1 MMDKTYI
8 ELVRLL
14 IDVAPSVFE
23 GSPFALKGGTAI
35 NLFVADMPRLSVDL
49 DLVFCD
55 HRMGRGEAL
64 RTIAEAL
71 AATRENL
78 LRQGLQADLVATA
91 SGEESKLFIH
101 RERCLVKVEVNHV
114 FRGTLLPVETR
125 QMVASARKIFAT
137 GISIP
142 TLASAELFGS
152 KLVAAMDRQHPRDLF
167 DVHGLYAGEGLAPKI
182 VDCFV
187 CYLAGHN
194 RPIHE
199 VLFSRPIDMTAAFQ
213 NEFAGMAREPLAFD
227 DLLAVR
233 KRLQSEL
240 PAALTPE
247 HRHFFISL
255 VEAEPLWHCAPFPHL
270 SEMPAIRWKLENLK
284 KLKRANPRKFLEQSN
299 QLKNRF
305 EM

>member
-1 MMDKTYI
+1 MMDKAYI

-49 DLVFCD
+49 DLVFVN
-55 HRMGRGEAL
+55 HRIGRTEAL
-64 RTIAEAL
+64 QAIAEAL
-71 AATRENL
+71 SETRENL
-78 LRQGLQADLVATA
+78 LRQGIQADLVAAA
-91 SGEESKLFIH
+91 SGEESKLFI
-101 RERCLVKVEVNHV
+101 RRDRSLVKVEVNHV
-114 FRGTLLPVETR
+114 FRGTLLQVER
-125 QMVASARKIFAT
+125 REMVASARKTFAT
-137 GISIP
+137 GMSLA
-142 TLASAELFGS
+142 TLAKAELFGS
-152 KLVAAMDRQHPRDLF
+152 KLVAAMHRQHPRDLF

-233 KRLQSEL
+233 ERLQSEL
-240 PAALTPE
+240 PAALTLE
-247 HRHFFISL
+247 HRHFLISL
-255 VEAEPLWHCAPFPHL
+255 VEAEPLWDLAPFPHL
-270 SEMPAIRWKLENLK
+270 SEMPAIRWKFENLK
-284 KLKRANPRKFLEQSN
+284 KLKRANPKKFLEQSI

>member
-1 MMDKTYI
+1 MIRRD
-8 ELVRLL
+8 R
-14 IDVAPSVFE
+14 S
-23 GSPFALKGGTAI
+23 
-35 NLFVADMPRLSVDL
+35 
-49 DLVFCD
+49 
-55 HRMGRGEAL
+55 
-64 RTIAEAL
+64 
-71 AATRENL
+71 
-78 LRQGLQADLVATA
+78 
-91 SGEESKLFIH
+91 
-101 RERCLVKVEVNHV
+101 LVKVEVNHV
-114 FRGTLLPVETR
+114 FRGTLLPVEIR
-125 QMVASARKIFAT
+125 EMVASARKTFAT
-137 GISIP
+137 GMSLA
-142 TLASAELFGS
+142 TLASSELFGS

-167 DVHGLYAGEGLAPKI
+167 DVHGLYAREGLAPKI

-187 CYLAGHN
+187 SYLAGHN

-233 KRLQSEL
+233 ERLQSEL

-247 HRHFFISL
+247 HRHFLISL
-255 VEAEPLWHCAPFPHL
+255 VEAEPLWDFGPFPHL

-284 KLKRANPRKFLEQSN
+284 KLKRANPKKFLEQSN